1 MRKRFWDLEKSA
13 EMFRIERDTLIKRVK
28 HLEWFD
34 REMREKQATYEAT
47 HKLYRDT
54 TEAKLRELTRDLE
67 MAKGEAVDAREKVKL
82 SDITIDGLN
91 VTLRDLRK
99 QLADLEEEKDKS
111 EKKVAAL
118 IERER
123 REVSKFMLFERIR
136 MVKEFRAGGGANW
149 DLEELEQMFQDEGYS
164 MPSSG
169 SSGEESGDEEEV
181 NSHREIPGSDKK
193 QAPDHGEGTGD
204 SHEVDGGKASG
215 KDV

>member
-1 MRKRFWDLEKSA
+1 MAEAVRKRFWDLEKSA

-47 HKLYRDT
+47 HKLYRYT

-67 MAKGEAVDAREKVKL
+67 MAKGEAVDAREEVKL

-91 VTLRDLRK
+91 VTIRDLRK
-99 QLADLEEEKDKS
+99 QLADLEEERDKS
-111 EKKVAAL
+111 EKKVEAL
-118 IERER
+118 VERER

-136 MVKEFRAGGGANW
+136 MVKEFQAGGGANW
-149 DLEELEQMFQDEGYS
+149 DLKELEQEFQDEGYS

-169 SSGEESGDEEEV
+169 DSDEESGGEEEV
-181 NSHREIPGSDKK
+181 NSHPEMPGSDKK
-193 QAPDHGEGTGD
+193 QAPDNEEGTGD
-204 SHEVDGGKASG
+204 SHEVDG

>member
-13 EMFRIERDTLIKRVK
+13 EMFRLEHDTLVKRVK
-28 HLEWFD
+28 NLEWFD
-34 REMREKQATYEAT
+34 QEMRKKQGELEAA
-47 HKLYRDT
+47 HKLYRST
-54 TEAKLRELTRDLE
+54 AEAKFRQLEREIE
-67 MAKGEAVDAREKVKL
+67 NAKGEAVDAREEVKL
-82 SDITIDGLN
+82 SDITIDG
-91 VTLRDLRK
+91 LRK

-136 MVKEFRAGGGANW
+136 MVKEFQAGGGANW

-169 SSGEESGDEEEV
+169 NSGEESGGEEEV
-181 NSHREIPGSDKK
+181 NSHPGMPGSDKK
-193 QAPDHGEGTGD
+193 QAPDNEEGTGD
-204 SHEVDGGKASG
+204 SHEVDGKKASR
-215 KDV
+215 KDA

>member
-1 MRKRFWDLEKSA
+1 MAEAVRKRFWDMEKSA
-13 EMFRIERDTLIKRVK
+13 EMFRLERDTLVKRIKN
-28 HLEWFD
+28 LEWFD
-34 REMREKQATYEAT
+34 QEMRKKQGELEAA
-47 HKLYRDT
+47 HKLYRST
-54 TEAKLRELTRDLE
+54 AEAKFRQLEREIE
-67 MAKGEAVDAREKVKL
+67 NAKGEAADAQEEVKL
-82 SDITIDGLN
+82 SDITIDGL
-91 VTLRDLRK
+91 RK
-99 QLADLEEEKDKS
+99 QLVDLEEEKDKS

-149 DLEELEQMFQDEGYS
+149 DLEELEQTFQDEGYS

-169 SSGEESGDEEEV
+169 GSGEESGDEEEV

-193 QAPDHGEGTGD
+193 QTPDREEGTGD
-204 SHEVDGGKASG
+204 SHEVDGEKAGG

>member
-1 MRKRFWDLEKSA
+1 MAEAVRKRFWDLEKSA
-13 EMFRIERDTLIKRVK
+13 EMFRMERDTLVKRVK
-28 HLEWFD
+28 NLEWFD
-34 REMREKQATYEAT
+34 QEMRKKQGELEAA
-47 HKLYRDT
+47 HKLYRST
-54 TEAKLRELTRDLE
+54 AEAKFRQLEREVE
-67 MAKGEAVDAREKVKL
+67 NAKGEAADAQEEVKL
-82 SDITIDGLN
+82 SDITIDGL
-91 VTLRDLRK
+91 RK
-99 QLADLEEEKDKS
+99 QLVGLEEEKDKS

-169 SSGEESGDEEEV
+169 GSGEESGDEEEV

-193 QAPDHGEGTGD
+193 QAPDHEEGTGD
-204 SHEVDGGKASG
+204 SHEVDGGKAGG